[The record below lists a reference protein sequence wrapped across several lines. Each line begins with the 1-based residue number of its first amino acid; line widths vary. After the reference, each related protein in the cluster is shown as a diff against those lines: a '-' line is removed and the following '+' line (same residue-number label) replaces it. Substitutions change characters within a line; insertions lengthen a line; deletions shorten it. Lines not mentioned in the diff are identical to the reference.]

1 MSASPAT
8 LDDVLSYRLV
18 RLLIWVLFAIAFYQS
33 GLTATRWLLESQ
45 NFRGGI
51 DWLWLGLFPALLP
64 LFFVVN
70 RRFGC
75 ASGACATPGKSKKG
89 TLKRGQI
96 YFLPGMYIPG
106 RK

>member
-8 LDDVLSYRLV
+8 LHSVLSYRPV
-18 RLLIWVLFAIAFYQS
+18 RWLIWVLFAILFYQS
-33 GLTATRWLLESQ
+33 GLTATRWLLESE

-70 RRFGC
+70 RLCGC
-75 ASGACATPGKSKKG
+75 ASGHCDAPDK
-89 TLKRGQI
+89 
-96 YFLPGMYIPG
+96 
-106 RK
+106 